1 LLLERQGFSAYQA
14 LEHLMGMQAQEP
26 QAPYLGLWSR
36 LKDFDPSELQ
46 T

>member
-1 LLLERQGFSAYQA
+1 
-14 LEHLMGMQAQEP
+14 MGMQAQEP